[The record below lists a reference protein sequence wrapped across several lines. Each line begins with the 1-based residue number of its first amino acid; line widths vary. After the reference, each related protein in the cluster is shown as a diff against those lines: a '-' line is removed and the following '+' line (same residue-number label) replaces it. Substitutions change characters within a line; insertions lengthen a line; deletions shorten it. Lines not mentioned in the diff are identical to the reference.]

1 MSESD
6 LEAPTADAVEQAQI
20 VADDDEEPFGDD
32 EPLEIPLDANEAD
45 AAEQHRTVELDDDD
59 YR

>member
-20 VADDDEEPFGDD
+20 ADDDDEPFGDD
-32 EPLEIPLDANEAD
+32 GPLEIPLDVNEAD

>member
-1 MSESD
+1 
-6 LEAPTADAVEQAQI
+6 

-32 EPLEIPLDANEAD
+32 EPLEIPLDVNEAD
-45 AAEQHRTVELDDDD
+45 AAEQHRAVELDDDD

>member
-20 VADDDEEPFGDD
+20 VADDEEPFGDD
-32 EPLEIPLDANEAD
+32 EPLEIPLDVNEAD